1 MDLRP
6 RPESPAPV
14 IERSR
19 HLPRRTK
26 LAFSAGSLEE
36 AVVGAAG
43 ITRFLLF
50 MILIR
55 TTKTFYTVRHAALG
69 PELTEDYH
77 ERTSIFGYNAVT
89 GMVGGAGS
97 VCSCWW
103 WCFQA
108 AEYSNGLLNEGR
120 YALLAPFGAVT
131 IYSRAYSLRV
141 ERARAEGAVEL
152 RQRLHRRQP
161 RTRRSAATAPTPNAP
176 GSGGCCLR
184 RGGSAVLA
192 VLVTDGARLL
202 QCREGIADGLL
213 RRLVPLHVQL
223 RDDVGTA
230 DTFAA
235 GCLNHRDD
243 RGAP

>member
-36 AVVGAAG
+36 AVVDAAG

-69 PELTEDYH
+69 AELTEDYH

-89 GMVGGAGS
+89 GMVGGVGFGVFLLVVVFPS
-97 VCSCWW
+97 T
-103 WCFQA
+103 

-120 YALLAPFGAVT
+120 HALLAAFGAVT
-131 IYSRAYSLRV
+131 IV
-141 ERARAEGAVEL
+141 IRARSQDGRPRGSPLLWKTRQGNEVTAGAA
-152 RQRLHRRQP
+152 
-161 RTRRSAATAPTPNAP
+161 SMK
-176 GSGGCCLR
+176 G
-184 RGGSAVLA
+184 RGGWAGGGATQAARRKRRVPVRSELA
-192 VLVTDGARLL
+192 SEYRTGYGA
-202 QCREGIADGLL
+202 
-213 RRLVPLHVQL
+213 LHPCV
-223 RDDVGTA
+223 RDIDGTA
-230 DTFAA
+230 DHPA
-235 GCLNHRDD
+235 LRDTPGHT
-243 RGAP
+243 RCE